1 MIKKIL
7 FVILVSFLV
16 TACKSTKNKTNKHT
30 ENMLLT
36 KVISKY
42 HKNSF
47 DKKTIR
53 ASIKAKYKGKQDL
66 PSVSVSLRME
76 KDKVIW
82 MRISK
87 IIINVGK
94 LKITPKRVQFYNKL
108 TNEYFDGDF
117 ALLSNFLGT
126 EVTFKQIQNILLG
139 QAIYKLDAENFNAQP
154 KENSFVF
161 TPKIKNELFDIL
173 FQLDASIFKLK
184 KQEVTQEN
192 KILTIKYS
200 DYEKIDGV
208 YFPKNIFVK
217 AIEEN
222 SENTVDITYG
232 KVVFNEKLSF
242 PFKIPSGY
250 KEIKL

>member
-53 ASIKAKYKGKQDL
+53 ASIKANYIGKQDL

-76 KDKVIW
+76 KDNVIW

-192 KILTIKYS
+192 KMLTIKYS

-222 SENTVDITYG
+222 SKNTVDITYG